1 MNRFYE
7 IHPFEMFCI
16 MRLVFKAQINPVGDL
31 LESYELSLGRNA
43 LRENNPMII
52 SAFLKKWQFYVHME
66 SKFQWPKASNLEI
79 AKGLLVSLVEG

>member
-16 MRLVFKAQINPVGDL
+16 MRLVFEAQINPVGDL
-31 LESYELSLGRNA
+31 LETYELSLGRNA

-52 SAFLKKWQFYVHME
+52 CLFEKVAILCTHGEQISVT
-66 SKFQWPKASNLEI
+66 
-79 AKGLLVSLVEG
+79 KGK